1 MVRLPLG
8 DMEGKMVRE
17 CHVFPC
23 FRVPVFQCS
32 NDTGALDI
40 GTQKHRGTERGQAA
54 VLFAIV
60 LALMAIFTVGL
71 LEYMTTNAQVQDAV
85 AIADLAAHAGAMEI
99 TVRPSGEIYSTGEGA
114 AIAERYFR
122 MQAPSHVHFGGASCG
137 LFQGRPGCRVTAM
150 VQSTGY
156 LLPRQ
161 WITVNAIGYLANGVT
176 RGDQ

>member
-1 MVRLPLG
+1 M
-8 DMEGKMVRE
+8 
-17 CHVFPC
+17 
-23 FRVPVFQCS
+23 
-32 NDTGALDI
+32 ALKRNNVS
-40 GTQKHRGTERGQAA
+40 TSSTTTESGQAA
-54 VLFAIV
+54 ALFAIV

-122 MQAPSHVHFGGASCG
+122 MQAPSHVHFGGTSCG

>member
-1 MVRLPLG
+1 MVRLSLG
-8 DMEGKMVRE
+8 DLEGKM
-17 CHVFPC
+17 
-23 FRVPVFQCS
+23 
-32 NDTGALDI
+32 ALKRNNVS
-40 GTQKHRGTERGQAA
+40 TSSTTTESGQAA
-54 VLFAIV
+54 ALFAIV
-60 LALMAIFTVGL
+60 LALMAIFTIGL

-122 MQAPSHVHFGGASCG
+122 MKAPSHVHFGGASCG